1 MTRAEMNWKI
11 FRSLLPLLVLVAFAY
26 FIERLKPDYYV
37 EEPHLSTDS
46 YDLLWRFQMNEGDEL
61 INRIVEV
68 SGAVTRLD
76 STTIIINNYIHCF
89 LDPNRKTKTS
99 VGANITL
106 KGLCLKYNRSQQ
118 KVFIDNAV
126 QIIH

>member
-11 FRSLLPLLVLVAFAY
+11 FRSLLPLVVLVAFAY
-26 FIERLKPDYYV
+26 FIERLKPDYFV

-61 INRIVEV
+61 INKIVEI
-68 SGAVTRLD
+68 SGDVTRMD
-76 STTIIINNYIHCF
+76 STTIIISNYIHCF
-89 LDPNRKTKTS
+89 LDPNRYADAN
-99 VGANITL
+99 VGENITL
-106 KGLCLKYNRSQQ
+106 KGLCLKYSSNQQ

-126 QIIH
+126 QVNF